1 MDEIL
6 QKLLNSELL
15 SEETKAELTS
25 QWNESVDSYKTQ
37 IREEVTVE
45 VRSELAEQWTN
56 ERDSLIEKV
65 DTFVT
70 EALEKE
76 IDELKGDI
84 DRFRDLEAEYA
95 EKLVEEKHILAT
107 ELAKE
112 LDELVDKIDA
122 FFEMRLAEEME
133 ELKEDLEVVKQND
146 FGRRMFEAY
155 SAEYSKNFIND
166 DSIAAELN
174 ATKQKL
180 EDVERQLAES
190 DKSKAQMIREAKMN
204 EVLANLTGKKRE
216 QMEFILK
223 SIETKKLQEAYNYF
237 IGRVLKEE
245 TKIEETKEVINEEK
259 KTDESTAVVTGDTEE
274 THIITE
280 KKKTDAEIEK
290 DAAFARLRKLALV
303 K

>member
-15 SEETKAELTS
+15 SEETKAELTTK
-25 QWNESVDSYKTQ
+25 WNESVETYKTQ

-56 ERDSLIEKV
+56 ERDALIEKV
-65 DTFVT
+65 DTFVA

-76 IDELKGDI
+76 IAELKGDI

-95 EKLVEEKHILAT
+95 EKLVEEKHNLAT

-155 SAEYSKNFIND
+155 SAEYNKNFID
-166 DSIAAELN
+166 EDSVAAELN

-180 EDVERQLAES
+180 EDAEKQLSES
-190 DKSKAQMIREAKMN
+190 EKSKAQMVREAKMTS
-204 EVLANLTGKKRE
+204 VLAPLTGKKRE

-223 SIETKKLQEAYNYF
+223 TIETAKLQEAYNYF

-245 TKIEETKEVINEEK
+245 VKTDETKEIITEEK

-274 THIITE
+274 TQVITE
-280 KKKTDAEIEK
+280 EKTEDKEK

>member
-15 SEETKAELTS
+15 SEETKAELTT

-56 ERDSLIEKV
+56 ERNSLIEKV
-65 DTFVT
+65 DTFVA

-76 IDELKGDI
+76 IEELKGDI

-112 LDELVDKIDA
+112 LDEMVDKIDA
-122 FFEMRLAEEME
+122 FFEMRLAEEIE

-155 SAEYSKNFIND
+155 SAEYSKNFIDD
-166 DSIAAELN
+166 DSVVAELN

-180 EDVERQLAES
+180 EDVEKQLAES

-204 EVLANLTGKKRE
+204 EILANLTGKKRE

-245 TKIEETKEVINEEK
+245 TKEVISEEK
-259 KTDESTAVVTGDTEE
+259 KTDESTAVVTGDTGE
-274 THIITE
+274 TQVITE
-280 KKKTDAEIEK
+280 EKKTDAEIEK

>member
-15 SEETKAELTS
+15 SEETKAELTTK
-25 QWNESVDSYKTQ
+25 WNESVETYKTQ

-56 ERDSLIEKV
+56 ERDALIEKV
-65 DTFVT
+65 DTFVA

-76 IDELKGDI
+76 IAELKGDI

-95 EKLVEEKHILAT
+95 EKLVEEKHNLAT

-155 SAEYSKNFIND
+155 SAEYNKNFID
-166 DSIAAELN
+166 EDSVAAELN

-180 EDVERQLAES
+180 EDAEKQLAES
-190 DKSKAQMIREAKMN
+190 EKSKAQMVREAKMTS
-204 EVLANLTGKKRE
+204 VLAPLTGKKRE

-223 SIETKKLQEAYNYF
+223 TIETAKLQEAYNYF

-245 TKIEETKEVINEEK
+245 VKTDETKEIITEEK
-259 KTDESTAVVTGDTEE
+259 KTDESTAVVTGDTEK
-274 THIITE
+274 TQVITE
-280 KKKTDAEIEK
+280 EKTEDKEK

>member
-15 SEETKAELTS
+15 SEETKAELTTK
-25 QWNESVDSYKTQ
+25 WNESVETYKTQ

-56 ERDSLIEKV
+56 ERDALIEKV
-65 DTFVT
+65 DTFVA

-76 IDELKGDI
+76 IAELKGDI

-95 EKLVEEKHILAT
+95 EKLVEEKHNLAT

-146 FGRRMFEAY
+146 FGRRMFEAF
-155 SAEYSKNFIND
+155 SAEYNKNFID
-166 DSIAAELN
+166 EDSVAAELN

-180 EDVERQLAES
+180 EDVEKQLAES
-190 DKSKAQMIREAKMN
+190 EKSKSQMVREAKMAD
-204 EVLANLTGKKRE
+204 VLAPLTGKKRE

-223 SIETKKLQEAYNYF
+223 TIETAKLQEAYNYF

-245 TKIEETKEVINEEK
+245 TKTEETKEVITEEK
-259 KTDESTAVVTGDTEE
+259 KTDESTAVVTGDTEV
-274 THIITE
+274 TQVITE
-280 KKKTDAEIEK
+280 EKTEDKEK

>member
-15 SEETKAELTS
+15 SEETKAELTTK
-25 QWNESVDSYKTQ
+25 WNESVETYKTQ

-56 ERDSLIEKV
+56 ERDALIEKV
-65 DTFVT
+65 DTFVA

-76 IDELKGDI
+76 IAELKGDI

-95 EKLVEEKHILAT
+95 EKLVEEKHNLAT

-155 SAEYSKNFIND
+155 SAEYSKNFID
-166 DSIAAELN
+166 EDSVAAELN

-180 EDVERQLAES
+180 EDAEKQLAES
-190 DKSKAQMIREAKMN
+190 EKSKAQMVREAKMAD
-204 EVLANLTGKKRE
+204 VLAPLTGKKRE

-223 SIETKKLQEAYNYF
+223 TIETAKLQEAYNYF

-245 TKIEETKEVINEEK
+245 VKTETKEVITEEK

-274 THIITE
+274 TQVITE
-280 KKKTDAEIEK
+280 EKTEDKEK